1 MAAAG
6 WAVEMVTTKPSL
18 RRCSAKGLML
28 CSNNGV
34 VTTSQVS
41 GSEGVSAVDEAA
53 LPALPGAG
61 TVALEAPG
69 AGLLEA
75 VGGVGVLVELQL
87 VTSARPIPKS
97 ACREAVMP
105 ASVP

>member
-41 GSEGVSAVDEAA
+41 GPEGFSAVEEAA
-53 LPALPGAG
+53 LPG
-61 TVALEAPG
+61 TVALKAPG

-75 VGGVGVLVELQL
+75 VGGVAVLVELQL
-87 VTSARPIPKS
+87 VTSAKANPKS
-97 ACREAVMP
+97 ACREAAMP

>member
-41 GSEGVSAVDEAA
+41 GREGFAAVDEA
-53 LPALPGAG
+53 ALPGAG